1 MKLNCFVTCVVK
13 YIGKLQKPNGVLLTV
28 EIKRDKAIRKLYGR
42 TLVKNT
48 QYFISLQYSMA
59 DDIEK
64 GLSGEEDIN
73 EDAVE
78 DGINAEEGVVPIDD
92 EDDRTPGF
100 TSGESTPEHLLTER
114 TPLTKSGSKSNDIE
128 LQVFP
133 TKEKRRLTKEVV
145 NNSLNYV

>member
-1 MKLNCFVTCVVK
+1 
-13 YIGKLQKPNGVLLTV
+13 
-28 EIKRDKAIRKLYGR
+28 
-42 TLVKNT
+42 
-48 QYFISLQYSMA
+48 MA

-64 GLSGEEDIN
+64 GLSGEVDIS

-78 DGINAEEGVVPIDD
+78 DGINVEEGVVPIDD

-128 LQVFP
+128 LQVLP
-133 TKEKRRLTKEVV
+133 KQEKRRLTKEVV
-145 NNSLNYV
+145 NNSLSYA

>member
-1 MKLNCFVTCVVK
+1 
-13 YIGKLQKPNGVLLTV
+13 
-28 EIKRDKAIRKLYGR
+28 
-42 TLVKNT
+42 
-48 QYFISLQYSMA
+48 MA

-64 GLSGEEDIN
+64 GLSFEEDTN

-78 DGINAEEGVVPIDD
+78 DGINVEEGVVPIDD

-128 LQVFP
+128 LQVLP

-145 NNSLNYV
+145 NNSLSYA